1 MNQHAL
7 NPAWVHEILACAIR
21 AARAGGAVIRAG
33 AQQRH
38 ELQIEHKR
46 LNDLVSAIDRRSEAV
61 IVETILRAFPSHSI
75 LAEEGSDNPQGQ
87 ACEFLWIIDPLD
99 GTTNFLHGFAHYAVS
114 IGVQYQGVMV
124 VAVVYDP
131 IKEQLFEAVRGGGA
145 YLNGQQIHVAQR
157 HGLSEALVSTG
168 LPYPSAM
175 DAPIYFRILEQV
187 WKACRNVRRPGAA
200 ALDLAY
206 VAAGFLDGFF
216 EFALLPWD
224 IAAGSLLVTEA
235 GGHITDLHGQADFLM
250 HGYIAAASPAVHR
263 DLLASVRA
271 AGAACAWYGSAKA

>member
-1 MNQHAL
+1 MNQLAL
-7 NPAWVHEILACAIR
+7 NPSLVREILACAIQ
-21 AARAGGAVIRAG
+21 AARTGGAIIRAG

-46 LNDLVSAIDRRSEAV
+46 LNDLVSAIDRRSEDA
-61 IVETILRAFPSHSI
+61 IVDTIVRAFPSHSI
-75 LAEEGSDNPQGQ
+75 LAEEGTANPQER
-87 ACEFLWIIDPLD
+87 ASEFLWIIDPLD

-114 IGVQYQGVMV
+114 IGVQHQGEMV

-145 YLNGQQIHVAQR
+145 YLNGQPIRVAQR
-157 HGLSEALVSTG
+157 SGLSEALVSTG
-168 LPYPSAM
+168 LPYPTAT
-175 DAPIYFRILEQV
+175 DAPVYFRILEQV
-187 WKACRNVRRPGAA
+187 WQGCRNVRRPGAA

-235 GGHITDLHGQADFLM
+235 GGHITNLHGGPDFLM
-250 HGYIAAASPAVHR
+250 HGYIAAGSPAVHR
-263 DLLASVRA
+263 DLLAAVCT
-271 AGAACAWYGSAKA
+271 AGAAEPWYGAAAT